1 MKSSTGWVTFISDS
15 YKWSSHRYKVSVN
28 SYTNDNSS
36 LTNLKNFQKKKKK
49 WLIAN
54 NFLLNI
60 TNNEI
65 VHSKSQKTV
74 WLNGKI
80 YIILIL
86 WDIWTSKF
94 LSAYLND
101 GRAVTSKLYTMLKEN
116 LLNLCFIPFMNPIF
130 TMFLL
135 FELKNQIRGKH
146 CAYFRQ
152 KELRFVF
159 ANKKYYQRAIEW
171 IKNYLLTFSLLR
183 ISWSVSKFSAIPSY
197 DFVLLGPCF
206 WFQYLNVLSG
216 PYLEFQSNFRSFQS
230 PILGIRDNTW
240 ERSNKP
246 TCIRKLPL

>member
-130 TMFLL
+130 TTFLL
-135 FELKNQIRGKH
+135 FELKFGESIVH
-146 CAYFRQ
+146 ISD
-152 KELRFVF
+152 
-159 ANKKYYQRAIEW
+159 KKNW
-171 IKNYLLTFSLLR
+171 GLFLR
-183 ISWSVSKFSAIPSY
+183 IRNGHLSESKIIHFFSA
-197 DFVLLGPCF
+197 
-206 WFQYLNVLSG
+206 
-216 PYLEFQSNFRSFQS
+216 
-230 PILGIRDNTW
+230 
-240 ERSNKP
+240 
-246 TCIRKLPL
+246 